1 MTWSV
6 LEASNSKE
14 TLLAN
19 LEDRFSECNYEDS
32 VEGRTVAHIRELVLD
47 SIEDFEFPPPENV
60 TVFTGPGKTAKATA
74 VQVHAYVSRMVGFP
88 QQVHAYGSRMVG
100 LLNGSFEIKYV

>member
-19 LEDRFSECNYEDS
+19 LEERFRECNYEDS

-47 SIEDFEFPPPENV
+47 AIEDFTFPPPENV